1 MRVLITGGAGFI
13 GHKLVLYLIKR
24 GYDIAVVDSME
35 RASRYALAR
44 LEESRVPIIKADVRS
59 FTSYDGFDVVV
70 HAAAYV
76 SVEESVRDPLKY
88 FENNVLGTAR
98 VGYECAKRG
107 LKLVYLSSA
116 AVYGDPVK
124 LPVSEEHPARPQSP
138 YGLSKLQGEEVLRN
152 FATVYGL
159 KYVIL
164 RLFNVYGPGQ
174 NPSYAGVITSFL
186 KRALG
191 GEPLIIYGDGEQTR
205 DFIYV
210 DDVARVIE
218 FLIEEDVFDNE
229 VYNVGSGEPV
239 TIKDLA
245 KIIVKLVGKELPII
259 HASPRP
265 GDIRNSVA
273 DVSKLR
279 KFFKVLP
286 TPLEDGLKKTL
297 SELSLPESRSPDP
310 VPAR

>member
-1 MRVLITGGAGFI
+1 MKVLVTGGAGFV
-13 GHKLVLYLIKR
+13 GHNLVLYLIKR
-24 GYDIAVVDSME
+24 GYDVAVVDSIE
-35 RASRYALAR
+35 RSSRYALAR
-44 LEESRVPIIKADVRS
+44 LEESGVPIIKADVRS
-59 FTSYDGFDVVV
+59 FTNYDGFDVVV

-107 LKLVYLSSA
+107 LKLAYLSSA

-124 LPVSEEHPARPQSP
+124 LPISEEHPARPQSP

-152 FATVYGL
+152 FTTVYGL
-159 KYVIL
+159 KHVIL

-186 KRALG
+186 KRALN

-210 DDVARVIE
+210 EDVARVIE
-218 FLIEEDVFDNE
+218 FLIEKDVFDNE

-245 KIIVKLVGKELPII
+245 KIIIKLVGKELPII
-259 HASPRP
+259 HASPRA
-265 GDIRNSVA
+265 GDIKHSVA

-279 KFFKVLP
+279 KFVKVLP

-297 SELSLPESRSPDP
+297 SELSLPGSRS
-310 VPAR
+310 

>member
-1 MRVLITGGAGFI
+1 VGVRVRVLITGGAGFI
-13 GHKLVLYLIKR
+13 GHNLVLYLIKR
-24 GYDIAVVDSME
+24 GYDVVVVDSME
-35 RASRYALAR
+35 RSSSYALAR
-44 LEESRVPIIKADVRS
+44 LEGLRVPIIKADVRF
-59 FTSYDGFDVVV
+59 FTDYDGFDVVI
-70 HAAAYV
+70 HTAAYV

-107 LKLVYLSSA
+107 LKLIYLSSA

-124 LPVSEEHPARPQSP
+124 LPISEEHPTRPRSP
-138 YGLSKLQGEEVLRN
+138 YGLSKLQGEEILRN
-152 FATVYGL
+152 FTVVYGL
-159 KYVIL
+159 KHVIL

-186 KRALG
+186 KRALD

-218 FLIEEDVFDNE
+218 FLIEEDIFDNE

-245 KIIVKLVGKELPII
+245 KTIIKLVGKELPII
-259 HASPRP
+259 HVSPRP
-265 GDIRNSVA
+265 GDIKHSA
-273 DVSKLR
+273 AEVSKLR
-279 KFFKVLP
+279 KFIKVLP
-286 TPLEDGLKKTL
+286 TPLKDGLKKTL
-297 SELSLPESRSPDP
+297 SELSLQ
-310 VPAR
+310 VG